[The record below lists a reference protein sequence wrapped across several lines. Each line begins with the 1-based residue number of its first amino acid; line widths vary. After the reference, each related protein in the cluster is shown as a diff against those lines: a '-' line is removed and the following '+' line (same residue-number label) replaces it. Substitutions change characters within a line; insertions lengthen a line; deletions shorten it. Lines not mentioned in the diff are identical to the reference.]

1 MWGRW
6 SMRRTFG
13 APDSSRLPMCLRCCG
28 PSVCARL
35 IPALQVARLLD
46 YAQRRGK
53 VAQQLPLDEVCCKV
67 GRINLQKFRGAQ
79 PDRYPCIA
87 VETRDNPAGR
97 PYRVLDGKHR
107 IHRVVAEWLMQEQQQ
122 PQRQSERIYCSF
134 IVFSVSEVVA
144 AEALVLMPTWL
155 LGRTRVRDGEQEQL
169 DSGTV
174 DCATW
179 VRHNAA
185 GLGLPPCRPTST
197 DQMKYDGEHH
207 GFDDHTLH
215 APSNADVVEAAR
227 NEQRPLL
234 C

>member
-6 SMRRTFG
+6 SMHRTFG
-13 APDSSRLPMCLRCCG
+13 TPDSTGLPMCLQRCFG

-35 IPALQVARLLD
+35 IPALQVARLLA

-67 GRINLQKFRGAQ
+67 GRLNLQKFRSAQ

-87 VETRDNPAGR
+87 VETRDNPAGK

-122 PQRQSERIYCSF
+122 PRHQQPERIYCSF

-174 DCATW
+174 DCVTW
-179 VRHNAA
+179 MRHNFA
-185 GLGLPPCRPTST
+185 GLGLPPLRLTST
-197 DQMKYDGEHH
+197 DQLNYGGDEHQ
-207 GFDDHTLH
+207 FDHTLH
-215 APSNADVVEAAR
+215 APSHADVVEAAR
-227 NEQRPLL
+227 KPLL
-234 C
+234 F